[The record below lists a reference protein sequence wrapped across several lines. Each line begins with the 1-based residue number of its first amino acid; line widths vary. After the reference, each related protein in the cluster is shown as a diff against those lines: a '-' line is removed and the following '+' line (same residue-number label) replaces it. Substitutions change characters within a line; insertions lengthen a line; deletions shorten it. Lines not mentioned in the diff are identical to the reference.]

1 MPARKNPPRK
11 TAAKTPAKSA
21 AKKVAKHAPAA
32 SKGLAL
38 ALDADAKPK
47 ARAAA
52 AMRLGWS
59 EVCGSKASF
68 RSVLGLV
75 RDAATPLGVRY
86 AALSALQSATF
97 GGSVFAPYRPEYLSA
112 LRTLRSDPDF
122 ELRQRV
128 LGILARENDG
138 DTQAMLLEGLQD
150 PDKAMVPAEKA
161 LQLLSYDVH
170 AGAFEVARQ
179 IAEDPS
185 NALARREALRV
196 LAADGGSAPMF
207 ENVLRSR
214 AEPMEVRQI
223 AAAALHQLAPERLQ
237 QCARDIA
244 LDESESD
251 ALRSL
256 GLNALAHFG
265 DAKTLSGDKALQDY
279 VDGLQRKGE
288 DTPDTLARVAAQY
301 SKRVGG

>member
-1 MPARKNPPRK
+1 MPARKTPPRK
-11 TAAKTPAKSA
+11 IAAKSPSKSA
-21 AKKVAKHAPAA
+21 AKKVAKGATAA

-38 ALDADAKPK
+38 ALDAEAKPK

-52 AMRLGWS
+52 AMRLGWH
-59 EVCGSKASF
+59 EICGSKASF
-68 RSVLGLV
+68 RAVLGLV
-75 RDAATPLGVRY
+75 RDAATPAEVRY

-97 GGSVFAPYRPEYLSA
+97 GGSLFAPFRPEYLSA
-112 LRTLRSDPDF
+112 LRALRGDPDL
-122 ELRQRV
+122 EVRQRV

-150 PDKAMVPAEKA
+150 PVKAVLPAEKA

-179 IAEDPS
+179 IAENPP

-196 LAADGGSAPMF
+196 LAADGGSASMF
-207 ENVLRSR
+207 ETVLRSQT
-214 AEPMEVRQI
+214 EPMEVRQI
-223 AAAALHQLAPERLQ
+223 AAAALHQLAPQRLQ

-244 LDESESD
+244 LDEKESD

-265 DAKTLSGDKALQDY
+265 DAKTLAGDKALQDY
-279 VDGLQRKGE
+279 VDGLQRKGK
-288 DTPDTLARVAAQY
+288 DSPDALARIAAQY
-301 SKRVGG
+301 SKRVGD